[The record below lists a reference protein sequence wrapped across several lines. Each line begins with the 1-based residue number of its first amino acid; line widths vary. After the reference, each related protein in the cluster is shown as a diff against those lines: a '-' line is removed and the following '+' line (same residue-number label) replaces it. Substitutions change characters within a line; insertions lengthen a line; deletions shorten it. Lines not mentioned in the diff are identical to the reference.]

1 MPIPVAV
8 SVKRGRSAQNPRE
21 VRSGD
26 FPVGAS
32 VEDQLKFLV
41 NYAVLAPSVH
51 NTQPWLF
58 RILDHTIEIHA
69 DRSRALAVL
78 DPEDRSLIIS
88 CGSALSLF
96 EITLKAYGFGF
107 TTSVFPDLNDPD
119 LLARLTITSEPS
131 AIKPDEAVLRA
142 IVKRNT
148 IRRGFQSLPLPAAF
162 TDRYL
167 TEETELPDFLCVV
180 QEKEAETLILKQ
192 LQETERL
199 HREDIHFRRE
209 ADSWMHPMRERSRD
223 GIPMR
228 PEEPNP
234 ATSCWSVDDVPGHA
248 TMLMVLTEPADTP
261 RAWLETGEHLMQV
274 LFEASRHGVNAAI
287 MNLPPSSMELRKVI
301 KPLTGCKGDPILLL
315 RFGRPR
321 RKLITPRRA
330 PVDVMLHPGFRK

>member
-1 MPIPVAV
+1 VAV

-32 VEDQLKFLV
+32 VEEQLKFLV

-96 EITLKAYGFGF
+96 EITLKAFGFGF
-107 TTSVFPDLNDPD
+107 TTSVFPDLNDAD
-119 LLARLTITSEPS
+119 LLARITITSEPS
-131 AIKPDEAVLRA
+131 GQVADEAVLRA

-162 TDRYL
+162 VDKYHDAGTV
-167 TEETELPDFLCVV
+167 LPDFLCVV
-180 QEKEAETLILKQ
+180 DEKEAETLILNQ
-192 LQETERL
+192 LKETERL
-199 HREDIHFRRE
+199 HQEDIHYRRE
-209 ADSWMHPMRERSRD
+209 TDSWMHPMRERSRD

-234 ATSCWSVDDVPGHA
+234 SASCWSVDDVPDHA
-248 TMLMVLTEPADTP
+248 TLMMVLTEPADSP
-261 RAWLETGEHLMQV
+261 RAWLETGQHLMEL
-274 LFEASRHGVNAAI
+274 LFDASLHGVNAAI
-287 MNLPPSSMELRKVI
+287 MNLPPSSAELRRVI
-301 KPLTGCKGDPILLL
+301 KPLTGCSGDPILLL
-315 RFGRPR
+315 RFGRPK